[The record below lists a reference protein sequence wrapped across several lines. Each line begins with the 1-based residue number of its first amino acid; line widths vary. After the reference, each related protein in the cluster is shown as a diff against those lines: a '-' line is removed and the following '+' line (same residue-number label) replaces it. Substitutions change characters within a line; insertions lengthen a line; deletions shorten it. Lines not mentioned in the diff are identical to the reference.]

1 MWITKGGTIMKILLT
16 AINAKYIHSNLAI
29 RYLYTYAKKYKGYME
44 LAEYTINN
52 YTDQILQ
59 DIYKKKP
66 DIIAFS
72 CYIWNMGMIDVLTK
86 ELRKV
91 MPEVKIWLGGPEVTY
106 DGELKLQSN
115 DAIDGI
121 MIGEGEETF
130 LELLDYYMEGSI
142 PLLKIRGITYR
153 ESAYKCTNEASY
165 DKLPEERND
174 IIVTP
179 LRPSMDL
186 SKVPFPYEN
195 MEDFRNKIIYYETSR
210 GCPYSCSYCLS
221 SIDRKVRLRDIE
233 LVKKE
238 LGFFI
243 DHKVPQVKFV
253 DRTFNCNKKHAMAI
267 WEFIKEHDNGIT
279 NFHFEIAADIL
290 DEEELDLLST
300 LRVGLIQLEIGVQST
315 NPDTIQ
321 AIQRRMDFEK
331 LSKIVYRI
339 KERQNIH
346 QHLDLIAGL
355 PYEGYESFRGSF
367 NDVYSLRPD
376 QFQLGFL
383 KVLKGSAIF
392 NENEK
397 NKIVYKSEPPY
408 EVLCTPWLS
417 YDEVLKLKAV
427 EEMVEIYY
435 NSGQFTYSIR
445 YLEKFHETPFDMY
458 KSLGEYYEKK
468 RLGERSHTRIR
479 RYEILLDYFIEL
491 LKGKKIK
498 HWKEEKNAFSELLVY
513 DLYLRENLKSRP
525 SFARDM
531 SPYKSKFRDFYKKE
545 EKMGVLL
552 KGYETYDSKQL
563 SKMTHI
569 EYFTIDIDA
578 TIENSKVVSK
588 ENFILFDYKNRNP
601 LNYEANHILLS

>member
-1 MWITKGGTIMKILLT
+1 MKILLT
-16 AINAKYIHSNLAI
+16 AVNAKYIHSNLAI
-29 RYLYTYAKKYKGYME
+29 RYLYTYARKYKDYME

-106 DGELKLQSN
+106 DGKLKLQSN

-121 MIGEGEETF
+121 IMGEGEETF
-130 LELLDYYMEGSI
+130 LELLEYYMEGAVSLPEI
-142 PLLKIRGITYR
+142 KGITYR
-153 ESAYKCTNEASY
+153 ASAYKCTNKASH
-165 DKLPEERND
+165 DKLCEERDD
-174 IIVTP
+174 ITVTP

-195 MEDFRNKIIYYETSR
+195 MEDFKNKIIYYETSR

-238 LGFFI
+238 LAFFI

-267 WEFIKEHDNGIT
+267 WKFIKEHDNGIT

-321 AIQRRMDFEK
+321 AIQRKMDFEK
-331 LSKIVYRI
+331 LSKIVYQI
-339 KERQNIH
+339 KEGENIH

-392 NENEK
+392 NENKK

-417 YDEVLKLKAV
+417 YDDVLKLKSV

-458 KSLGEYYEKK
+458 KSLGEYYEEQH
-468 RLGERSHTRIR
+468 LGERSHTRIS
-479 RYEILLDYFIEL
+479 RYEILLDYFVKL
-491 LKGKKIK
+491 LKEKETDHK
-498 HWKEEKNAFSELLVY
+498 KEEENAFSELLVY

-525 SFARDM
+525 SFAKDI
-531 SPYKSKFRDFYKKE
+531 SPYKDKYREFYKRE
-545 EKMGVLL
+545 EKMRVLL
-552 KGYETYDSKQL
+552 KGYETYDSKQI

-578 TIENSKVVSK
+578 TMENRKVVNK

-601 LNYEANHILLS
+601 LNYEADHFLLS

>member
-1 MWITKGGTIMKILLT
+1 MKILLT
-16 AINAKYIHSNLAI
+16 AVNAKYIHSNLAI
-29 RYLYTYAKKYKGYME
+29 RYLYTYARKYKDYME

-106 DGELKLQSN
+106 DGKLKLQSN

-121 MIGEGEETF
+121 IMGEGEETF
-130 LELLDYYMEGSI
+130 LELLEYYMEGSVSLPEI
-142 PLLKIRGITYR
+142 KGITYR
-153 ESAYKCTNEASY
+153 ASAYKCTNKASH
-165 DKLPEERND
+165 DKLCEERDD
-174 IIVTP
+174 ITVTP

-195 MEDFRNKIIYYETSR
+195 MEDFKNKIIYYETSR

-238 LGFFI
+238 LAFFI

-267 WEFIKEHDNGIT
+267 WKFIKEHDNGIT

-321 AIQRRMDFEK
+321 AIQRKMDFEK
-331 LSKIVYRI
+331 LSKIVYQI
-339 KERQNIH
+339 KEGENIH
-346 QHLDLIAGL
+346 QHLDLITGL

-392 NENEK
+392 NENKK

-417 YDEVLKLKAV
+417 YDDVLKLKSV

-458 KSLGEYYEKK
+458 KSLGEYYEEQH
-468 RLGERSHTRIR
+468 LGERSHTRIS
-479 RYEILLDYFIEL
+479 RYEILLDYFVKL
-491 LKGKKIK
+491 LKEKETDHK
-498 HWKEEKNAFSELLVY
+498 KEEENAFSELLVY

-525 SFARDM
+525 SFAKDI
-531 SPYKSKFRDFYKKE
+531 SPYKDKYREFYKRE
-545 EKMGVLL
+545 EKMRVLL
-552 KGYETYDSKQL
+552 KGYETYDSKQI

-578 TIENSKVVSK
+578 TMENRKVVNK

-601 LNYEANHILLS
+601 LNYEADHFLLS

>member
-1 MWITKGGTIMKILLT
+1 MKILLT
-16 AINAKYIHSNLAI
+16 AVNAKYIHSNLAI
-29 RYLYTYAKKYKGYME
+29 RYLYTYARKYKDYME

-106 DGELKLQSN
+106 DGKLKLQSN

-121 MIGEGEETF
+121 IMGEGEETF
-130 LELLDYYMEGSI
+130 LELLEYYMEGSVSLPEI
-142 PLLKIRGITYR
+142 KGITYR
-153 ESAYKCTNEASY
+153 ASAYKCTNKASH
-165 DKLPEERND
+165 DKLCEERDD
-174 IIVTP
+174 ITVTP

-195 MEDFRNKIIYYETSR
+195 MEDFKNKIIYYETSR

-238 LGFFI
+238 LAFFI

-267 WEFIKEHDNGIT
+267 WKFIKEHDNGIT

-321 AIQRRMDFEK
+321 AIQRKMDFEK
-331 LSKIVYRI
+331 LSKIVYQI
-339 KERQNIH
+339 KEGENIH

-392 NENEK
+392 NENKK

-417 YDEVLKLKAV
+417 YDDVLKLKSV

-458 KSLGEYYEKK
+458 KSLGEYYEEQH
-468 RLGERSHTRIR
+468 LGERSHTRIS
-479 RYEILLDYFIEL
+479 RYEILLDYFVKL
-491 LKGKKIK
+491 LKEKETDHK
-498 HWKEEKNAFSELLVY
+498 KEEENAFSELLVY

-525 SFARDM
+525 SFAKDI
-531 SPYKSKFRDFYKKE
+531 SPYKDKYREFYKRE
-545 EKMGVLL
+545 EKMRVLL
-552 KGYETYDSKQL
+552 KGYETYDSKQI

-578 TIENSKVVSK
+578 TMENRKVVNK

-601 LNYEANHILLS
+601 LNYEADHFLLS